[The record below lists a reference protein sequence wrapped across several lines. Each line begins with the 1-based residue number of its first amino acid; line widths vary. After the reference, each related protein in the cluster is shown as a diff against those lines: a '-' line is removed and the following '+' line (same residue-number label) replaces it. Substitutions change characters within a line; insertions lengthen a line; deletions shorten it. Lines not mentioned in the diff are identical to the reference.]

1 MIFCSVSLNGD
12 DDDDD
17 DDDAEITTNA
27 LNDYRSVL

>member
-17 DDDAEITTNA
+17 DDAEITTNA
-27 LNDYRSVL
+27 LADYRSVL